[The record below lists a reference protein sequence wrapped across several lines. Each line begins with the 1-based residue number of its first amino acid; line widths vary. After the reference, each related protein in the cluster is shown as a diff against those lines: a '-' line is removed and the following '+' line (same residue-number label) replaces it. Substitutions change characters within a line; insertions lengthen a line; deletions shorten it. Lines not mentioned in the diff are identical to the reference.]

1 MRILLANSNTS
12 PEVTAAMLGEA
23 RRAASPGTEIVG
35 INATFGARIIGSR
48 VENAVAAHAL
58 VDMLAEQAGNA
69 DAVLIGM
76 SFDTGLWAARE
87 MLEVPV
93 LGMTEAA
100 LLVACTLAPRLGLIV
115 LGPRSA
121 QIYREVV
128 ADYGLT
134 SRLAGIEALSA
145 TPRDLLADAEGVERA
160 VLESVERLRT
170 MAGVEV
176 VVLAGAVMAGMPGR
190 LQGRAPVPLVD
201 GISSGVALAEALVRL
216 QEVSPRPA
224 GRGSTGARE
233 SVGLRPALAA
243 LLGAGGRL
251 LRDRDGLP
259 APAPRV

>member
-23 RRAASPGTEIVG
+23 GRAASPGTEILG
-35 INATFGARIIGSR
+35 INAAFGARIIGSR

-58 VDMLAEQAGNA
+58 VDMLAERAGDA

-87 MLEVPV
+87 MLEIPV

-100 LLVACTLAPRLGLIV
+100 LLVACTLAPRLGLVV

-121 QIYREVV
+121 EIYREVV
-128 ADYGLT
+128 AGYGLT

-145 TPRDLLADAEGVERA
+145 TPRDLLADADGVERA

-170 MAGVEV
+170 TTGADV
-176 VVLAGAVMAGMPGR
+176 VVLAGAVMAGMPQR
-190 LQGRAPVPLVD
+190 LQGRAPIPLVD
-201 GISSGVALAEALVRL
+201 GISSGVTLAEALVRL
-216 QEVSPRPA
+216 QKVSPRPA
-224 GRGSTGARE
+224 GRAWMSPRD

-243 LLGAGGRL
+243 VLAGGGRL
-251 LRDRDGLP
+251 GRD
-259 APAPRV
+259 